1 MNIIYY
7 SVLEVVI
14 GFASG
19 IIIGGGFVGL
29 LTVLGVIPRLVHLS
43 NSKNLLAIYPL
54 VIISGVMVGTYLA
67 INVKVIYVHKIVL
80 IIWGGLQVVFNVM
93 NAAALAEIVNVFPI
107 LAKRIGLQ
115 QYILMLV
122 NAIVL
127 GKIFGSLFPWIYIV
141 Q

>member
-7 SVLEVVI
+7 SVLEFVI

-43 NSKNLLAIYPL
+43 NSKNFLAIYPL
-54 VIISGVMVGTYLA
+54 VIISGVMVGTYLS
-67 INVKVIYVHKIVL
+67 ITEIVFYFPKIVL
-80 IIWGGLQVVFNVM
+80 IIWGALQGVFNGM
-93 NAAALAEIVNVFPI
+93 IAAALAEILNVFPI

-115 QYILMLV
+115 QYILMLLI
-122 NAIVL
+122 AIVL
-127 GKIFGSLFPWIYIV
+127 GKIFGSLFQWIYIV